1 MSQKFNLLN
10 ILVFIKTRERFFILS
25 EKIKK
30 KLIRNSFK
38 SISEEKLKIWIYSNA
53 IKVEDYCK
61 LIDSD
66 LWNDTKGFSEGLT
79 EQSSLKLKGI
89 NFHIGGGGAYPLLYF
104 LTRKNKP
111 KIILETGVAAGYSSY
126 AFLQAIS
133 ENGQGRL
140 FSSDFPY
147 FRIKNPE
154 AYIGILVPE
163 LLREN
168 WELFIKGDF
177 YNFKEISNFEFD
189 QIDLLHYD
197 SDKSYQGRQ
206 FLLNYF
212 ESKIKK
218 DTIIIFDDIIDNTH
232 FYDLILSLKRN
243 DWKIFEFEGKYLGAI
258 GL

>member
-10 ILVFIKTRERFFILS
+10 IMLFIKNRERFFILS

-66 LWNDTKGFSEGLT
+66 FWNDTKSFSKSLT

-89 NFHIGGGGAYPLLYF
+89 NFHIGGGGGAYPLLYF

-111 KIILETGVAAGYSSY
+111 KVILETVVAAGYSSY

-154 AYIGILVPE
+154 AYIGIYLCQ
-163 LLREN
+163 
-168 WELFIKGDF
+168 
-177 YNFKEISNFEFD
+177 NF
-189 QIDLLHYD
+189 
-197 SDKSYQGRQ
+197 
-206 FLLNYF
+206 
-212 ESKIKK
+212 
-218 DTIIIFDDIIDNTH
+218 
-232 FYDLILSLKRN
+232 
-243 DWKIFEFEGKYLGAI
+243 
-258 GL
+258 